1 VNNLQD
7 KVAPSLG
14 IKLPPTPTLC
24 ERPGP
29 ICKASSKVGEDWC
42 AIVATTPKKLNF
54 VYGKSGN
61 SPLYD
66 VQLEYLIGIA
76 GNKAYYLALSK
87 RITWDYV
94 LVEVSKD
101 ASSWTVLRMMSPESG
116 MGICKKDDDGF
127 QPQECWR
134 RIPLR
139 RVAGTDEMRFE
150 DWGLSWK
157 ISKDSC
163 SAARPN

>member
-1 VNNLQD
+1 M
-7 KVAPSLG
+7 
-14 IKLPPTPTLC
+14 
-24 ERPGP
+24 
-29 ICKASSKVGEDWC
+29 
-42 AIVATTPKKLNF
+42 NF
-54 VYGKSGN
+54 VYGKSSS

-66 VQLEYLIGIA
+66 VQLIYLIGIVA
-76 GNKAYYLALSK
+76 NKAYYLALAK

-101 ASSWTVLRMMSPESG
+101 ASSGTVLRMMPPESA
-116 MGICKKDDDGF
+116 MGLCKKDDDGF

-134 RIPLR
+134 RISLR
-139 RVAGTDEMRFE
+139 RVAATDEMRFE

-163 SAARPN
+163 PSPRPN

>member
-1 VNNLQD
+1 V
-7 KVAPSLG
+7 
-14 IKLPPTPTLC
+14 
-24 ERPGP
+24 E
-29 ICKASSKVGEDWC
+29 
-42 AIVATTPKKLNF
+42 
-54 VYGKSGN
+54 
-61 SPLYD
+61 
-66 VQLEYLIGIA
+66 LEYLISIA
-76 GNKAYYLALSK
+76 GTKAYYLALTK

-116 MGICKKDDDGF
+116 MGLCRKDEDGF

-157 ISKDSC
+157 ISKDTC
-163 SAARPN
+163 AAARPN